1 MITEEV
7 VQGARQYLMN
17 TYTRYPIALSRAQGM
32 RVWDV
37 EGREYLDFLAG
48 VAVNVLGHCHP
59 KITRAIQQQAQQ
71 NYHQLN
77 VQMLHLHCR

>member
-1 MITEEV
+1 MARSSLFSKTRLRRNKVSGQLPRARTMITEEV

-48 VAVNVLGHCHP
+48 AVGKDP
-59 KITRAIQQQAQQ
+59 R
-71 NYHQLN
+71 
-77 VQMLHLHCR
+77 